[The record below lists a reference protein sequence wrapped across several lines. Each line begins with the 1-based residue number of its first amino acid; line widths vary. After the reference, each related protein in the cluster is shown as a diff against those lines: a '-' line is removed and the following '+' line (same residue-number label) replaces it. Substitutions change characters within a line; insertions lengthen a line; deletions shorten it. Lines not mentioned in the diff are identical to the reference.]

1 MNGKGIVHCSRF
13 SLVFEAIKAVSP
25 LTISLARVRVGGS
38 RQAAGPGP
46 LLLKQS
52 QRLPSGVSKMQQCLL
67 GHVKKPFGKTLVGT
81 LGLDGYLKVVYG
93 AISIIIES

>member
-1 MNGKGIVHCSRF
+1 MAKGIVHCSRF

-25 LTISLARVRVGGS
+25 LTISLARVRVVGGS
-38 RQAAGPGP
+38 HQAAGPGP

-67 GHVKKPFGKTLVGT
+67 GHVKKPFGKTLVGN
-81 LGLDGYLKVVYG
+81 LELDDMVFILRT
-93 AISIIIES
+93 

>member
-1 MNGKGIVHCSRF
+1 MTKGIVHCSRF

-25 LTISLARVRVGGS
+25 LTISLARVRVVGGS

-67 GHVKKPFGKTLVGT
+67 GHVKKPFGKTLVGN
-81 LGLDGYLKVVYG
+81 LELDDMVFILRTYLVKG
-93 AISIIIES
+93 

>member
-1 MNGKGIVHCSRF
+1 MAKGIVHCSRF

-25 LTISLARVRVGGS
+25 LTISLARVRVGGGS
-38 RQAAGPGP
+38 CQAAGPGP

-67 GHVKKPFGKTLVGT
+67 GHVKKPFGKTLVGN
-81 LGLDGYLKVVYG
+81 LELDDMVFSLRT
-93 AISIIIES
+93 

>member
-1 MNGKGIVHCSRF
+1 MAKGIVHCSRF

-25 LTISLARVRVGGS
+25 LTISLARVRVVVGGS

-67 GHVKKPFGKTLVGT
+67 GHVKKPFGKTLVGN
-81 LGLDGYLKVVYG
+81 LELDDMVFILRMYLVKG
-93 AISIIIES
+93 

>member
-1 MNGKGIVHCSRF
+1 MAKGIVHCSRF

-67 GHVKKPFGKTLVGT
+67 GHVKKPFGKTLVGN
-81 LGLDGYLKVVYG
+81 LELDDMVFILRMYLVKG
-93 AISIIIES
+93 